1 MKWTLQYSNEALK
14 FAEREKLFDEIRQE
28 IKKLVQRI
36 KGENMNIDIRKL
48 KGEWS
53 GYYRISKGKLRII
66 FTIEKENKIIFIERI
81 DYRGEVYK

>member
-1 MKWTLQYSNEALK
+1 MKWTIQYSDEALK

-36 KGENMNIDIRKL
+36 KGENINIDIRKL
-48 KGEWS
+48 KGEWL
-53 GYYRISKGKLRII
+53 GYYRIRKGKLRII
-66 FTIEKENKIIFIERI
+66 FTIDKENKIIFIERI

>member
-1 MKWTLQYSNEALK
+1 
-14 FAEREKLFDEIRQE
+14 
-28 IKKLVQRI
+28 
-36 KGENMNIDIRKL
+36 MNIDIRKL

-53 GYYRISKGKLRII
+53 GYYRIRKGKLRII

>member
-28 IKKLVQRI
+28 IKKLAQRI

-53 GYYRISKGKLRII
+53 GYYRIRKGKLRII

>member
-36 KGENMNIDIRKL
+36 KGENINIDIRKL
-48 KGEWS
+48 KGEWL
-53 GYYRISKGKLRII
+53 GYYRIRKGKLRII
-66 FTIEKENKIIFIERI
+66 FTIDKENKIIFIERI